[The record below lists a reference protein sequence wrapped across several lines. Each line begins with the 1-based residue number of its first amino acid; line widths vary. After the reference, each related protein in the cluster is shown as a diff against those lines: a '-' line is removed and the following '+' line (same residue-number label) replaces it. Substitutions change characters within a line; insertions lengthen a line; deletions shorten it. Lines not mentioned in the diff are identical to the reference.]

1 MAEVR
6 RVIDWYGANRGLDF
20 AVEEDLVG
28 GTAYDIHGVPL
39 TDATMARAQEVD
51 AVLLGALDRTPPPAT
66 DRLEE
71 TL

>member
-28 GTAYDIHGVPL
+28 GTAYDIQSAGSRCGSAGRPRPHPAACHGSAGGDPL
-39 TDATMARAQEVD
+39 RA
-51 AVLLGALDRTPPPAT
+51 
-66 DRLEE
+66 
-71 TL
+71 